1 MKKSVTS
8 VSELVTQI
16 EADLSAKFDSLEIQ
30 KEALQERE
38 RAFIK
43 QMASF
48 ELGLESFNTEKA
60 GFDALKS
67 EVDQK
72 FSKIRSNDQLSED
85 LISQA
90 SKAKQIEQNLK
101 EVKEERAL
109 TDIQLQEVL
118 KREYAAS
125 ERDKNY
131 EEELKKKIAE
141 NFLKG

>member
-38 RAFIK
+38 NAFIK
-43 QMASF
+43 QKASF

>member
-1 MKKSVTS
+1 
-8 VSELVTQI
+8 
-16 EADLSAKFDSLEIQ
+16 
-30 KEALQERE
+30 
-38 RAFIK
+38 
-43 QMASF
+43 MASF

-72 FSKIRSNDQLSED
+72 FSKIRSNNQLSED

-90 SKAKQIEQNLK
+90 SKAKQIEQDLR